1 MTLVS
6 DITWDQIGRYKIL
19 DFSINHKNKIDITK
33 AELIF
38 IYKISTMYWCCVLT
52 LKSAMR
58 FGYQRLQKQ
67 NRK

>member
-19 DFSINHKNKIDITK
+19 DFSINNKNKIDITK

-38 IYKISTMYWCCVLT
+38 IYKLSTMY
-52 LKSAMR
+52 
-58 FGYQRLQKQ
+58 
-67 NRK
+67 